1 MANSKLKKILI
12 RVAGVGIL
20 MIMIAGAAAILIAGP
35 MIKKAVETVGPLVTG
50 VPVTVDKVDVRPWAG
65 GARIQGFVLG
75 NPTGFQTPHAISVG
89 VVNVDLRLA
98 SLLSDTIVID
108 RVYVMK
114 PEITYEG
121 SLTSSNL
128 STILDQVK
136 KNTGATGETEPS
148 KPDEKKPETAGKKLV
163 IKDFLLEDAQ
173 IHLSLKIMGG
183 KTATLSVP
191 SIHVNDIGTSND
203 GASIGEAVSRVM
215 SEILRGTGNT
225 ITDSG
230 DFFGKGI
237 DTAGDS
243 VKAAGESLKA
253 AGKSLGEGFGKLLK
267 KGQ

>member
-1 MANSKLKKILI
+1 MAISTFKKILI

-20 MIMIAGAAAILIAGP
+20 MIIIAGAAAIWMAGP

-136 KNTGATGETEPS
+136 KNTGETEPS

-183 KTATLSVP
+183 KTATVSVP
-191 SIHVNDIGTSND
+191 SIHVTDIGTSNN
-203 GASIGEAVSRVM
+203 GASVGEAVSRVM
-215 SEILRGTGNT
+215 SEILRGTGKT

-230 DFFGKGI
+230 DFFGKGV